1 MNNRGIA
8 MTAKKARVKWVDN
21 LKFVGDA
28 PSGHSILMDGPPEA
42 GGDNAAIRPGE
53 MTLVALGGCTGI
65 DIVTILKKMRVDFDS
80 FEILV
85 DAEAREQFPKS
96 WQKIH
101 LKYIFRGNHID
112 EKKVKTAI
120 ELSEE
125 KYCSVSAMLKPTA
138 EITYDYQIIQAD

>member
-1 MNNRGIA
+1 MA
-8 MTAKKARVKWVDN
+8 TKKARIKWVDN

-28 PSGHSILMDGPPEA
+28 PSGHSILMDGPPEV

-53 MTLVALGGCTGI
+53 LTLVALGGCTGI

-85 DAEAREQFPKS
+85 DAEPREQYPKS

-101 LKYIFRGNHID
+101 IKYVLKGNNID
-112 EKKVKTAI
+112 ENKVRTAI

-125 KYCSVSAMLKPTA
+125 KYCSVSAMLKPNA
-138 EITYDYQIIQAD
+138 EITHDYEIIQAD